1 MEGENFCATSKSSKG
16 CCYFKME
23 ERWKNIYTV
32 CAPSAQKPN
41 MAEREN
47 VCRGNLLELECPQ
60 LVAGASQRNTGAQR

>member
-1 MEGENFCATSKSSKG
+1 
-16 CCYFKME
+16 ME